1 MSIKQTKQMWYRFY
15 IESYF
20 DEEDIKKLQDSI
32 TRYLIDI
39 VKDGTVARQFRE
51 KQIQEEY
58 FKVILPFML
67 SNEKF
72 DNFVQNYLNI
82 GLHHRRNFS
91 NAQNMIRANI
101 TQLDILSYKEDSFYR
116 HFVELAKI
124 DQEINKLNNNADE
137 KQVQEIKTR
146 LDSIKELS
154 FEDFENAKEILQEY
168 IKDIESKKKLIEA
181 KYIASWH
188 IAYIRLISYGEK
200 YSKDETKKAKD
211 KKARDEAEKVGNEEK
226 AIKDYEDI
234 CRQVDSGI
242 DELKKLESWDYDI
255 AMLYLALQG
264 YKFIGARLHFLD
276 SPKDLQEKYQQAFEV
291 LDSIC
296 KGNNSRDNEI
306 TNKIQPHLKHPH
318 IKAYIEYYRFLYIQ
332 RKFELAAKEKNLK
345 EFKQYLYE
353 AQNLIDQLLIDNTQH
368 IYLFTKMKKHK
379 ANIMN
384 LMWHIELK
392 EIGRQLEDPFNIELK
407 DNADNKGAYDV
418 LSKSNKLY
426 KHIESM
432 LKTNT
437 NPCLK
442 NPKNT

>member
-15 IESYF
+15 IEPYF
-20 DEEDIKKLQDSI
+20 DKGDIKRLKEAIVS
-32 TRYLIDI
+32 YLT
-39 VKDGTVARQFRE
+39 KDGADKDKSSGVEKQF
-51 KQIQEEY
+51 KSQQIQEKY

-67 SNEKF
+67 SNKKF

-137 KQVQEIKTR
+137 KQIQEIKTK
-146 LDSIKELS
+146 LISIKELS
-154 FEDFENAKEILQEY
+154 FENFEDTKEILQ
-168 IKDIESKKKLIEA
+168 KRIEEIEAKKKLIEA

-200 YSKDETKKAKD
+200 YSTE
-211 KKARDEAEKVGNEEK
+211 KARDEEK
-226 AIKDYEDI
+226 ARKDYEDI

-276 SPKDLQEKYQQAFEV
+276 SPKDLQKQYQQAFEV
-291 LDSIC
+291 LESIC
-296 KGNNSRDNEI
+296 KDDKDEI
-306 TNKIQPHLKHPH
+306 AKKLQPHLQHPH
-318 IKAYIEYYRFLYIQ
+318 IKAYVEYYRFLYIQ
-332 RKFELAAKEKNLK
+332 RKFELAAQGKNLK
-345 EFKQYLYE
+345 EFKRYLYE

-407 DNADNKGAYDV
+407 DNAENKGAYDI

-432 LKTNT
+432 FNYK
-437 NPCLK
+437 
-442 NPKNT
+442 

>member
-124 DQEINKLNNNADE
+124 EQEINKLNNNADE
-137 KQVQEIKTR
+137 KQVQKIKTR
-146 LDSIKELS
+146 LDLIKELS
-154 FEDFENAKEILQEY
+154 FKDFENAKEILQEY

-188 IAYIRLISYGEK
+188 TAHIRLISYGEK
-200 YSKDETKKAKD
+200 YSNKDETKKAG
-211 KKARDEAEKVGNEEK
+211 E
-226 AIKDYEDI
+226 DYENI
-234 CRQVDSGI
+234 CKHVESSI
-242 DELKKLESWDYDI
+242 DKLKNLESWDYDI

-276 SPKDLQEKYQQAFEV
+276 SPKALQKQYQQAFED

-306 TNKIQPHLKHPH
+306 TNKIQPHLEHPH
-318 IKAYIEYYRFLYIQ
+318 IKAYIEYYRFFYIQ

-345 EFKQYLYE
+345 EFKQYFYE

-368 IYLFTKMKKHK
+368 TYLFTKMKKHK

-407 DNADNKGAYDV
+407 DNAENKGAYDI

>member
-15 IESYF
+15 IEPYF
-20 DEEDIKKLQDSI
+20 DKGDIKRLKEAIVS
-32 TRYLIDI
+32 YLT
-39 VKDGTVARQFRE
+39 KDGADKDKSSDVEKQF
-51 KQIQEEY
+51 KSQQIQEKY

-67 SNEKF
+67 SNKKF
-72 DNFVQNYLNI
+72 DNFVQNYQNI

-146 LDSIKELS
+146 LDLIKELS
-154 FEDFENAKEILQEY
+154 FKDFENTKEILQEH
-168 IKDIESKKKLIEA
+168 IKEIESKKKLIEA

-200 YSKDETKKAKD
+200 YSNKDETKKAG
-211 KKARDEAEKVGNEEK
+211 E
-226 AIKDYEDI
+226 DYENI
-234 CRQVDSGI
+234 CEQVDSGI
-242 DELKKLESWDYDI
+242 NELKELESWDYDI

-276 SPKDLQEKYQQAFEV
+276 TPQNLQEKYQQAFKD

-306 TNKIQPHLKHPH
+306 TNKIQPHLEHPH

-332 RKFELAAKEKNLK
+332 RKFELAAAAKEKNLK

-368 IYLFTKMKKHK
+368 TYLFTKMKKHK

-407 DNADNKGAYDV
+407 DNAENKGAYDI

-437 NPCLK
+437 NPYLK

>member
-1 MSIKQTKQMWYRFY
+1 MSIKQTRQIWYRFY
-15 IESYF
+15 IEPYF
-20 DEEDIKKLQDSI
+20 DKGDIKRLKEAIVS
-32 TRYLIDI
+32 YLTKDI
-39 VKDGTVARQFRE
+39 AGKDKTSGVKKQFDTF

-67 SNEKF
+67 SNEKL

-82 GLHHRRNFS
+82 GIHHRRNFS

-137 KQVQEIKTR
+137 KQVQEIRDK
-146 LDSIKELS
+146 LDSIKKLS
-154 FEDFENAKEILQEY
+154 FKDFENTKEILQEY

-200 YSKDETKKAKD
+200 YSKDETE
-211 KKARDEAEKVGNEEK
+211 KARE
-226 AIKDYEDI
+226 DYKNI
-234 CRQVDSGI
+234 CKQVDSGI

-255 AMLYLALQG
+255 AMLYLTLQG

-276 SPKDLQEKYQQAFEV
+276 SPKDDLQEKYQQAFKD

-306 TNKIQPHLKHPH
+306 TNKIQPHLEHPH

-332 RKFELAAKEKNLK
+332 RKFELAAQENKLK
-345 EFKQYLYE
+345 EFKRYLYE

-368 IYLFTKMKKHK
+368 IYLFTKIKKHK

-407 DNADNKGAYDV
+407 DNADNKGAYDI

>member
-1 MSIKQTKQMWYRFY
+1 MSIKQTRQIWYRFY
-15 IESYF
+15 IEPYF
-20 DEEDIKKLQDSI
+20 DKDDIARLKQSLQQSYNTLYKQFSDKKLKEQHFPI
-32 TRYLIDI
+32 L
-39 VKDGTVARQFRE
+39 
-51 KQIQEEY
+51 
-58 FKVILPFML
+58 LPFML

-72 DNFVQNYLNI
+72 DNFVQNYQNI

-137 KQVQEIKTR
+137 KQVQEIRDK
-146 LDSIKELS
+146 LDSIKKLS
-154 FEDFENAKEILQEY
+154 FKDFENTKEILQEY

-200 YSKDETKKAKD
+200 YLKDETKEAKD

-242 DELKKLESWDYDI
+242 NELKELESWDYDI

-276 SPKDLQEKYQQAFEV
+276 SPKALQKQYQQAFKD

-306 TNKIQPHLKHPH
+306 TNKIQPHLEHPH

-368 IYLFTKMKKHK
+368 TYLFTKMKKHK

-392 EIGRQLEDPFNIELK
+392 EIGGQLEDPFNIELK
-407 DNADNKGAYDV
+407 DNADNKGTYDI

-432 LKTNT
+432 FNYK
-437 NPCLK
+437 
-442 NPKNT
+442 

>member
-1 MSIKQTKQMWYRFY
+1 MSIKQTRQIWYRFY
-15 IESYF
+15 IEPYF
-20 DEEDIKKLQDSI
+20 DKGDIKRLKSLLQQNDD
-32 TRYLIDI
+32 TLY
-39 VKDGTVARQFRE
+39 RQFSKKTFQ
-51 KQIQEEY
+51 KQHFPIL
-58 FKVILPFML
+58 LPFML
-67 SNEKF
+67 SDKKF

-137 KQVQEIKTR
+137 EQIQEIKTK
-146 LDSIKELS
+146 LDSIKALS
-154 FEDFENAKEILQEY
+154 FKDFENAKEILIEY
-168 IKDIESKKKLIEA
+168 TEEIDLKKKLIEA

-200 YSKDETKKAKD
+200 YSKDETKEAKD

-242 DELKKLESWDYDI
+242 DELKKLESCWDYDI

-276 SPKDLQEKYQQAFEV
+276 SPKDLQEKYQQAFKD

-306 TNKIQPHLKHPH
+306 TNKIQPHLEHPH
-318 IKAYIEYYRFLYIQ
+318 IKDYIEYYRFLYIQ

-353 AQNLIDQLLIDNTQH
+353 AQNLIDRLLIDNTQH
-368 IYLFTKMKKHK
+368 TYLFTKMKKHK

-384 LMWHIELK
+384 LMWRIELK